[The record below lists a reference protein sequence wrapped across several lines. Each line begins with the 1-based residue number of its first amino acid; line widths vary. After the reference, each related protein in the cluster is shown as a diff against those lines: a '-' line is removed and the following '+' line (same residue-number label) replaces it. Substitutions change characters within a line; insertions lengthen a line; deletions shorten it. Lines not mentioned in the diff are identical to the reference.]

1 MENKSN
7 PLTIAYYIPTVHWD
21 GREQYVFELAK
32 NMRERYNVKIVFIL
46 PHKAS
51 EMLFERFQPLGECIR
66 FRFSD
71 GWLHSSYRA
80 KRALTKILDNYQA
93 DILHIHTPRHYSQA
107 IGAKKMAKYPF
118 RIVATQHFV
127 YEAKNT
133 RYWKKRYKQI
143 DHLIC
148 VSQRVNNIY
157 LAPFNEEKV
166 FPNVHIIHNSV
177 ALEHPHCIAN
187 QEVAEP
193 VVFYHGRICEEKGV
207 FVLIHAMERLKNTP
221 FRLVLAGNVETKDQV
236 AWDNILKTSPIRNR
250 IEYLG
255 FRTDIYTL
263 IQRSQIGVVPSIV
276 REAGSLTLLENMAL
290 GLPTI
295 TSDNGSQYEFIRH
308 YENGLLCPPGD
319 GLSLTDAL
327 ALLLNN
333 PELRVRFAKKAQEDF
348 FANYTYDKILRQ
360 IYDIYLGQ

>member
-1 MENKSN
+1 M
-7 PLTIAYYIPTVHWD
+7 TIVYYIPTVYWG

-32 NMRERYNVKIVFIL
+32 NMRERYNGKVVFIL
-46 PHKAS
+46 PQKTP
-51 EMLFERFQPLGECIR
+51 EMMFERFQSLGECIR

-71 GWLHSSYRA
+71 GWFCSGYRA
-80 KRALTKILDNYQA
+80 QRALAKLLDIYQA
-93 DILHIHTPRHYSQA
+93 DILHINSPQHFSQA
-107 IGAKKMAKYPF
+107 AGAKKIVKHPF

-127 YEAKNT
+127 QEANNSSC
-133 RYWKKRYKQI
+133 WKKRYKQI

-148 VSQRVNNIY
+148 VSQRVKNVY

-166 FPNVHIIHNSV
+166 FPNVHIIYNSV

-187 QEVAEP
+187 QEVDVP
-193 VVFYHGRICEEKGV
+193 VVFYHGRICQEKGV
-207 FVLIHAMERLKNTP
+207 FVLIHALEQLKNTP
-221 FRLVLAGNVETKDQV
+221 FRLALAGNIEPKDQA
-236 AWDNILKTSPIRNR
+236 AWDNILQTSPIRNC

-255 FRTDIYTL
+255 FRTDIHKL
-263 IQRSQIGVVPSIV
+263 IQQFQIGVVPSIV

-308 YENGLLCPPGD
+308 YENGLLCPSCE
-319 GLSLTDAL
+319 GLYWTDAL

-333 PELRVRFAKKAQEDF
+333 PELRIRFAKKAQEDF
-348 FANYTYDKILRQ
+348 FANYTYDKVLRQ
-360 IYDIYLGQ
+360 IYDIYSGQ